1 MNNEDLIPYLLEVLD
16 ETVESLVKLGVSPKS
31 IQNEVDFKSWQVYN
45 HELSRKPP
53 TTDEEVN
60 RMCEKEAKIA
70 AFKAR
75 KEELKR
81 ERKEIFLLSYP
92 WYDYGYLLRAV
103 EDWCRYSSEM
113 HQKLGMSVN
122 SPKKAKI
129 LKTMAALCKR
139 INEGDYCY
147 YGAIVTRPPADWM
160 YSSYDARAIA
170 YDEKQKQND
179 LDYLCKLV
187 SKNLFNLW
195 D

>member
-53 TTDEEVN
+53 ANEEEVN
-60 RMCEKEAKIA
+60 RINEKENK
-70 AFKAR
+70 FTELKAR
-75 KEELKR
+75 KEAAAKS
-81 ERKEIFLLSYP
+81 RKEMFLDTYC
-92 WYDYGYLLRAV
+92 WYDYGYLLDAV
-103 EDWCRYSSEM
+103 GDWCRYSSEM